1 MSIVWKGIVVSV
13 LSVANG
19 PGLDWGKSN
28 EVYLLHPQHLRV
40 TDFASFLKGGIQY
53 VDLTFVIVINTPKC
67 ILVLSDAATI
77 FSANTDSQD

>member
-28 EVYLLHPQHLRV
+28 EVYLLHP
-40 TDFASFLKGGIQY
+40 
-53 VDLTFVIVINTPKC
+53 
-67 ILVLSDAATI
+67 
-77 FSANTDSQD
+77 